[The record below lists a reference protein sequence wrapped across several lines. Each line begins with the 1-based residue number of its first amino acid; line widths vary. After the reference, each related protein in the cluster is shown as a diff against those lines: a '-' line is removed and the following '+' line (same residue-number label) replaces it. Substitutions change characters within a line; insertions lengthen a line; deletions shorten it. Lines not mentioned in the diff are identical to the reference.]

1 MGIFYRIALIGALL
15 IIGIPATAGPA
26 VPRPVAAGSGP
37 RFGAVESYRAAAA
50 ASGAGVNYQRISFLW
65 SGLQPSGP
73 DDWNAFYLP
82 DDLIR
87 SELAAG
93 REIVGLLMSP
103 PAWANGT
110 GKGADPPRG
119 LYAGSDDPANLW
131 AAYVRRV
138 VGA

>member
-1 MGIFYRIALIGALL
+1 MGIAHRLALICALL
-15 IIGIPATAGPA
+15 LIGTSTSAGPA
-26 VPRPVAAGSGP
+26 AARPAAAGPGP

-50 ASGAGVNYQRISFLW
+50 AGGAGVDYQRISFLW

-73 DDWNAFYLP
+73 QDWNAFYLP

-87 SELAAG
+87 SELSAG

-110 GKGADPPRG
+110 GKGSDPPNG
-119 LYAGSDDPANLW
+119 LYAGVDDPANLW
-131 AAYVRRV
+131 AAYVRR
-138 VGA
+138 